1 MDAAARRY
9 AEHNV
14 PRYTSYPTAADFTP
28 LVTAKDHAGCLR
40 RLGGEGLSLYLHV
53 PYCRE
58 ICLYCG
64 CNTKMAIRDEVIDGY
79 RQALESEI
87 AMVGRILASRPCVRR
102 LHWGG
107 GTPSILGAAGLR
119 SVIASLHD
127 SFTFEPKMEHAIEL
141 DPRYVTVELASVL
154 AALGITRASLGVQ
167 DIDPLVQ
174 AAIGRLQPLGMVE
187 TAVRRLRSAG
197 IRELSFD
204 LMYGLPM
211 QTVES
216 IRRTCASVIS
226 LSPGRIACFGYAH
239 LPSRKANQRRINE
252 SKLPSRDGRADQ
264 AAAIAEELVAGG
276 YLRIGIDHFARP
288 NDALARAMASKR
300 LHRNFQGYTDD
311 DSQVLL
317 GFGASAIS
325 SFPEAIAQNISDVP
339 GYVRLINNGTLASAR
354 GVRLNAEDQQRAR
367 IIERLMCEFEAD
379 LESLAPNTDFRE
391 EFSALGP
398 MIRDGLVII
407 DGAKLVVTEAGRP
420 VVRVIAATFDTARRS
435 RSAQFSVAV

>member
-1 MDAAARRY
+1 M
-9 AEHNV
+9 
-14 PRYTSYPTAADFTP
+14 
-28 LVTAKDHAGCLR
+28 
-40 RLGGEGLSLYLHV
+40 
-53 PYCRE
+53 
-58 ICLYCG
+58 
-64 CNTKMAIRDEVIDGY
+64 
-79 RQALESEI
+79 
-87 AMVGRILASRPCVRR
+87 
-102 LHWGG
+102 
-107 GTPSILGAAGLR
+107 
-119 SVIASLHD
+119 
-127 SFTFEPKMEHAIEL
+127 
-141 DPRYVTVELASVL
+141 
-154 AALGITRASLGVQ
+154 
-167 DIDPLVQ
+167 
-174 AAIGRLQPLGMVE
+174 
-187 TAVRRLRSAG
+187 
-197 IRELSFD
+197 
-204 LMYGLPM
+204 
-211 QTVES
+211 
-216 IRRTCASVIS
+216 IS